1 MRRGSAID
9 RWLGPARAVG
19 IVVLFVALSFK
30 VIDPRLLETLQLR
43 TFDVLLRLKPREP
56 QVLPVAIIDLDE
68 KSLAAFGQWPWPRS
82 LVADLVT
89 RLMAEGAGAIAFDI
103 VFAEPDRLSPAR
115 YADAAPGLSA
125 ATREELR
132 SKPGNDD
139 ILAAALKRARVVL
152 GQSGLA
158 TPPQPSER
166 APGSQTPVATIGGD
180 PSPYLATYS
189 GLLRNINLLDQA
201 ASGRGIFSMRNEFD
215 GIVRRVPLVAIAE
228 GQLQPG
234 LAVELLRV
242 ATGSDAFA
250 IKTNAAGIASVVVG
264 GVEVPTDRNGR
275 IWINY
280 TKHDPAR
287 FISASD
293 VLSGAVPK
301 GRLAGHLVL
310 IGTSAVGLGDMR
322 ATPLAAAMPGVEIHA
337 QLLETILSKSWLER
351 PHYAFG
357 AEFVGA
363 ILLSLFVIGLMP
375 VLGAIRALVLG
386 GVLAVIVSGAAWFLF
401 ARHRMLF
408 DPLFPLATSFTVF
421 AAMSFMNYWQE
432 ERSRQA
438 IRNAFARYL
447 DPAMVEQVALHPE
460 RLSLGGE
467 TREITILFS
476 DVRGFT
482 AISES
487 YRDDPQGLTRLMNR
501 LLSPISRAIIENR
514 GTIDKYMGDSVMAF
528 WNAPLDDPD
537 HAMHACVAA
546 IEMVRRVDVL
556 NAERVEEDKAAGKT
570 HIPIIIG
577 IGINTGRCVV
587 GNMGSDIRFDY
598 SAIGDSVNIASR
610 LEGQTKA
617 YGVAT
622 LLGEETAAKVS
633 GRLALVEA
641 DMIRVKGKT
650 QPSRAFALV
659 AGEATAMGPKFVDA
673 RQQIGNIIAAY
684 RARKWA
690 DVQTLS
696 VAADAARDLGLGGL
710 IAVYQARAVEY
721 DANPPPPDWDS
732 VFVATQK

>member
-1 MRRGSAID
+1 M
-9 RWLGPARAVG
+9 L
-19 IVVLFVALSFK
+19 VALSFK

-43 TFDVLLRLKPREP
+43 TFDVLLRLKPRKP
-56 QVLPVAIIDLDE
+56 QLLQVAIIDLDE

-82 LVADLVT
+82 LIADLVT
-89 RLMAEGAGAIAFDI
+89 RLMADGVGAIAFDI

-115 YADAAPGLSA
+115 YADAALGLSA

-158 TPPQPSER
+158 TQSQPSER
-166 APGSQTPVATIGGD
+166 TPGPQTPVATIGGD
-180 PSPYLATYS
+180 PSPFLSSYA
-189 GLLRNINLLDQA
+189 GLLRNVNVLDQA

-215 GIVRRVPLVAIAE
+215 GIVRRVPLVAVAE

-234 LAVELLRV
+234 LTVELLRV

-280 TKHDPAR
+280 ARHDPAR

-293 VLSGAVPK
+293 VLSGTVSK

-310 IGTSAVGLGDMR
+310 IGTSAVGLGDIR

-386 GVLAVIVSGAAWFLF
+386 GVLAVLVSGAAWFLF

-408 DPLFPLATSFTVF
+408 DPLFPMATSFTVF

-438 IRNAFARYL
+438 IRNAFTRYL

-467 TREITILFS
+467 TREITVLFS

-556 NAERVEEDKAAGKT
+556 NAQRAEEDKAAGKT
-570 HIPIIIG
+570 HIPIVIG

-610 LEGQTKA
+610 LEGQTKE

-622 LLGEETAAKVS
+622 LLGEETAAQVS
-633 GRLALVEA
+633 GRIALVEA
-641 DMIRVKGKT
+641 DMIRVKGKS

-659 AGEATAMGPKFVDA
+659 AGEETTRAPEFVEA

-684 RARKWA
+684 RARQWT
-690 DVQTLS
+690 DVQTLGI
-696 VAADAARDLGLGGL
+696 AADAARDLGLGGL

-721 DANPPPPDWDS
+721 AANPPPPDWDS